1 MQPVLRINPA
11 PPPELPWLQ
20 AWHDLQLTTSMQT
33 DSGWLRAYSAL
44 RAGAA
49 VGPETCDAEGVGE
62 S

>member
-1 MQPVLRINPA
+1 
-11 PPPELPWLQ
+11 
-20 AWHDLQLTTSMQT
+20 MQT